1 MSALLPTPR
10 HDCQALVEE
19 AVFTA
24 CRLELMAL
32 KPGNV
37 HIHAEGHG
45 MSVTQFLD
53 SAAAIAPVLATP
65 NRPVGEAILR
75 AVEATRD
82 VAGCNTNLGIVL
94 LLAPLAAAA
103 LCRDKG
109 EPLRMRL
116 ARVLDK
122 LSVADAADAFAA
134 IRLALPAGLG
144 ETPQHDVAEPPRV
157 DLRTAMAAAADR
169 DLIARQYATAFA
181 DVFTFGVARGRS
193 ALRRGASAAEAAS
206 AIHLGFMALHP
217 DTHIAR
223 KHGAAVA
230 ERVREQAFRLER
242 RLAVTSVF
250 GGPAFGGH
258 SGAARRLLAFDRAL
272 KRRGLNPGTS
282 ADLTVACLFV
292 LRLAGEL
299 PAGPWPPDDFRR
311 SPVKPDVIKPTI
323 ARDAQCLRSTRLWSA
338 KLWWAT
344 ATKSLTSISS
354 SVRAAV
360 PPRPPSARP

>member
-1 MSALLPTPR
+1 MSALLPTPL
-10 HDCQALVEE
+10 HDCRALVEE

-53 SAAAIAPVLATP
+53 SAAAIAPILATP
-65 NRPVGEAILR
+65 GRRVGEAILR
-75 AVEATRD
+75 AVAATRG

-109 EPLRMRL
+109 EPLRLRL
-116 ARVLDK
+116 ARVLDG

-144 ETPQHDVAEPPRV
+144 DARQHDVAEAPCV
-157 DLRTAMAAAADR
+157 DLRAAMAAAADR

-181 DVFTFGVARGRS
+181 DVFAFGVARGRS
-193 ALRRGASAAEAAS
+193 ALHRGASPAEAAS

-230 ERVREQAFRLER
+230 EQVRAQAFRLER
-242 RLAVTSVF
+242 RLSTGPTF
-250 GGPAFGGH
+250 GIH

-292 LRLAGEL
+292 LRLAGDL
-299 PAGPWPPDDFRR
+299 PAGPWPPDDNRR
-311 SPVKPDVIKPTI
+311 NLIEPTI

-344 ATKSLTSISS
+344 ATRSLTSISS
-354 SVRAAV
+354 SVRAAA

>member
-1 MSALLPTPR
+1 MSAPLPTPGHHCR
-10 HDCQALVEE
+10 ALVEE

-37 HIHAEGHG
+37 HVHAEGHG

-53 SAAAIAPVLATP
+53 SAAAIAPILATP
-65 NRPVGEAILR
+65 NQPVGEAILR
-75 AVEATRD
+75 AVEATRE

-109 EPLRMRL
+109 EPLRLRL
-116 ARVLDK
+116 AQVLDG
-122 LSVADAADAFAA
+122 LGVADAGGAFAA

-144 ETPQHDVAEPPRV
+144 EAPQHDVAEAPRI
-157 DLRTAMAAAADR
+157 DLRAAMAAASDR
-169 DLIARQYATAFA
+169 DLIARQYASAFA
-181 DVFTFGVARGRS
+181 DVFTFGVARGRL
-193 ALRRGASAAEAAS
+193 AMRRGASAAEAAS

-230 ERVREQAFRLER
+230 ERVRDRAFRLER
-242 RLAVTSVF
+242 RLAVGS
-250 GGPAFGGH
+250 AFGGH

-299 PAGPWPPDDFRR
+299 PAGPWPPDDGRR
-311 SPVKPDVIKPTI
+311 NFIKPTT
-323 ARDAQCLRSTRLWSA
+323 ARDAQCLRSTRFWSA

-344 ATKSLTSISS
+344 ATRSPTSISS
-354 SVRAAV
+354 SVRAAA

>member
-1 MSALLPTPR
+1 MSALLPTPL
-10 HDCQALVEE
+10 HDCRALVEE
-19 AVFTA
+19 AVLTA

-37 HIHAEGHG
+37 HIHADGHG
-45 MSVTQFLD
+45 MSVAQFLD
-53 SAAAIAPVLATP
+53 SAAAIAPILATP
-65 NRPVGEAILR
+65 GRRVGEAILH
-75 AVEATRD
+75 AVAATQE

-109 EPLRMRL
+109 EPLRLRL
-116 ARVLDK
+116 ARVLDR

-144 ETPQHDVAEPPRV
+144 DARQHDVAEAPRV
-157 DLRTAMAAAADR
+157 DLRAAMTAAAGR

-193 ALRRGASAAEAAS
+193 ALRRGASPAEAAS

-242 RLAVTSVF
+242 RLSTGS
-250 GGPAFGGH
+250 AFGGH
-258 SGAARRLLAFDRAL
+258 PATAHRLLAFDRAL

-299 PAGPWPPDDFRR
+299 PAGPWPPDDNRR
-311 SPVKPDVIKPTI
+311 TLIEPTI

-338 KLWWAT
+338 KLWSAT
-344 ATKSLTSISS
+344 ATRSPTSISS
-354 SVRAAV
+354 SARAAA

>member
-1 MSALLPTPR
+1 MSALLPTPGR
-10 HDCQALVEE
+10 HCRTLVEE

-45 MSVTQFLD
+45 MTVAQFLD
-53 SAAAIAPVLATP
+53 SAAAIAPILATP
-65 NRPVGEAILR
+65 GRRVGEAILR
-75 AVEATRD
+75 AVEATQG

-94 LLAPLAAAA
+94 LLAPLAGAA

-109 EPLRMRL
+109 EPLRLRL
-116 ARVLDK
+116 ARVLDG
-122 LSVADAADAFAA
+122 LGVADATDAFAA

-144 ETPQHDVAEPPRV
+144 EAPQHDVAEAPRI
-157 DLRTAMAAAADR
+157 DLRAAMATAADR

-223 KHGAAVA
+223 KHGAAAA
-230 ERVREQAFRLER
+230 ERVRDQAFRLER
-242 RLAVTSVF
+242 RLSTGPTF
-250 GGPAFGGH
+250 GSHA
-258 SGAARRLLAFDRAL
+258 GAARRLLAFDRAL

-299 PAGPWPPDDFRR
+299 PAGPWPPENNRR
-311 SPVKPDVIKPTI
+311 NLIEPTI

-344 ATKSLTSISS
+344 ATKSPTSISS

-360 PPRPPSARP
+360 PPKPPSARP

>member
-1 MSALLPTPR
+1 MSAPLPNPG
-10 HDCQALVEE
+10 HDCRAAVEE

-53 SAAAIAPVLATP
+53 SAAAIAPILATP
-65 NRPVGEAILR
+65 GRRVGEAIR
-75 AVEATRD
+75 HAVEATQA

-94 LLAPLAAAA
+94 LLAPLATAA
-103 LCRDKG
+103 LCRNKG
-109 EPLRMRL
+109 EPLRIRL

-122 LSVADAADAFAA
+122 LSIADAADAFAA

-144 ETPQHDVAEPPRV
+144 EAPQHDVAEAPRI
-157 DLRTAMAAAADR
+157 DLRSAMAAAADR

-181 DVFTFGVARGRS
+181 DIFTFGVARGRS
-193 ALRRGASAAEAAS
+193 ALRRGANAAEVAS

-230 ERVREQAFRLER
+230 ERVRDRAFRLER
-242 RLAVTSVF
+242 RLAVGSGF
-250 GGPAFGGH
+250 GGDA
-258 SGAARRLLAFDRAL
+258 GAARRLLAFDRAL

-299 PAGPWPPDDFRR
+299 PAGPWPPEENRR
-311 SPVKPDVIKPTI
+311 NSITPTI
-323 ARDAQCLRSTRLWSA
+323 ARDAQCLRSTRFWSA

-354 SVRAAV
+354 SVRAEA

>member
-1 MSALLPTPR
+1 MSALLPSPGQ
-10 HDCQALVEE
+10 DCRTLVEE

-45 MSVTQFLD
+45 MSVAQFLD
-53 SAAAIAPVLATP
+53 SAAAIAPILATP
-65 NRPVGEAILR
+65 GRPVGDAILR
-75 AVEATRD
+75 AVGATRE

-109 EPLRMRL
+109 EPLRLRL
-116 ARVLDK
+116 ARVLDG
-122 LSVADAADAFAA
+122 LDVADAADAFAA

-144 ETPQHDVAEPPRV
+144 AADQHDVAGTPRV
-157 DLRTAMAAAADR
+157 DLRAAMAAAADR

-193 ALRRGASAAEAAS
+193 ALRRGAGAAEAAS

-230 ERVREQAFRLER
+230 ERVRQQAFRLER
-242 RLAVTSVF
+242 RLAV
-250 GGPAFGGH
+250 GPAFGGTPDA
-258 SGAARRLLAFDRAL
+258 GRRLLAFDRAL

-292 LRLAGEL
+292 LRLAGDL

-311 SPVKPDVIKPTI
+311 SYLKPTI
-323 ARDAQCLRSTRLWSA
+323 AKPTDTGDAQCLRSTRLWSA
-338 KLWWAT
+338 KHWWAT
-344 ATKSLTSISS
+344 ATRSLTSISS
-354 SVRAAV
+354 SVRAAA

>member
-1 MSALLPTPR
+1 MSALLPAPGSISGQ
-10 HDCQALVEE
+10 DCRALVEE

-45 MSVTQFLD
+45 MSVAQFLD
-53 SAAAIAPVLATP
+53 SAAAIAPILATP
-65 NRPVGEAILR
+65 GRRVGEAILR
-75 AVEATRD
+75 AVAATRD

-116 ARVLDK
+116 ARVLDT
-122 LSVADAADAFAA
+122 LSVTDAADAFAA

-144 ETPQHDVAEPPRV
+144 EATQHDVAEAPRV
-157 DLRTAMAAAADR
+157 DLRAAMAAAADR

-193 ALRRGASAAEAAS
+193 ALRRSANAEAAAS

-230 ERVREQAFRLER
+230 ERVRDQAFLLER
-242 RLAVTSVF
+242 RLAVNS
-250 GGPAFGGH
+250 AFGGH
-258 SGAARRLLAFDRAL
+258 SGTARRLLAFDRAL

-299 PAGPWPPDDFRR
+299 PAGPWPPGDNRR
-311 SPVKPDVIKPTI
+311 SLIKPTSVE
-323 ARDAQCLRSTRLWSA
+323 DAQCLRSTRLWSA

-344 ATKSLTSISS
+344 AMKSLTSISS

-360 PPRPPSARP
+360 PPRPPFARP

>member
-1 MSALLPTPR
+1 MSALLPTP
-10 HDCQALVEE
+10 HYDCRALVEE

-45 MSVTQFLD
+45 MNVAQFLD
-53 SAAAIAPVLATP
+53 SAAAIAPILATP
-65 NRPVGEAILR
+65 GRRVGEAILR
-75 AVEATRD
+75 AVAATRE

-109 EPLRMRL
+109 EQLRLRL
-116 ARVLDK
+116 ARVLDG
-122 LSVADAADAFAA
+122 LSVADAADAFSAV
-134 IRLALPAGLG
+134 RLALPAGLG
-144 ETPQHDVAEPPRV
+144 EAPQHDVAAAPRV
-157 DLRTAMAAAADR
+157 DLRAAMAAAADR

-181 DVFTFGVARGRS
+181 DIFTFGVARGRS
-193 ALRRGASAAEAAS
+193 ALRRGASPAEAAS

-223 KHGAAVA
+223 KHGASVA
-230 ERVREQAFRLER
+230 ERVRQQAFRLER
-242 RLAVTSVF
+242 RLSTGPTF
-250 GGPAFGGH
+250 GTH
-258 SGAARRLLAFDRAL
+258 SRAARRLLAFDRAL

-299 PAGPWPPDDFRR
+299 PAGPWPPDDNRR
-311 SPVKPDVIKPTI
+311 NLIEPTI
-323 ARDAQCLRSTRLWSA
+323 SRDAQCLRSTRLWSA

-344 ATKSLTSISS
+344 ATRSPTSISS
-354 SVRAAV
+354 SVRAAA

>member
-1 MSALLPTPR
+1 MSALLPTPGSISGQ
-10 HDCQALVEE
+10 DCRALVEE

-53 SAAAIAPVLATP
+53 SAAAIAPILATP
-65 NRPVGEAILR
+65 GHRVGEAILH
-75 AVEATRD
+75 AVGATRD

-116 ARVLDK
+116 ARVLDT

-144 ETPQHDVAEPPRV
+144 ETPQHDVADAPRV
-157 DLRTAMAAAADR
+157 DLRAAMAAAADR

-230 ERVREQAFRLER
+230 ERVRDQAFRLER
-242 RLAVTSVF
+242 RLAVGS
-250 GGPAFGGH
+250 AFGGH
-258 SGAARRLLAFDRAL
+258 SGTARRLLAFDRAL

-299 PAGPWPPDDFRR
+299 PAGPWPPDDNRR
-311 SPVKPDVIKPTI
+311 SLFKPTSVG
-323 ARDAQCLRSTRLWSA
+323 DAQCLRSTRLWSA

>member
-1 MSALLPTPR
+1 MSALLPTPIY
-10 HDCQALVEE
+10 DCRSLVEE

-37 HIHAEGHG
+37 HIHADGHG
-45 MSVTQFLD
+45 MSVAQFLD
-53 SAAAIAPVLATP
+53 SAAAIAPILATP
-65 NRPVGEAILR
+65 GRRVGEAILH
-75 AVEATRD
+75 AVAATRD

-94 LLAPLAAAA
+94 LLAPLATAA

-109 EPLRMRL
+109 EPLRLRL
-116 ARVLDK
+116 ARVLDG

-144 ETPQHDVAEPPRV
+144 EAQQHDVAAAPRV
-157 DLRTAMAAAADR
+157 DLRAAMAAAADR

-193 ALRRGASAAEAAS
+193 ALRRGASPAEAAS

-230 ERVREQAFRLER
+230 ERVRAQAFRLER
-242 RLAVTSVF
+242 RLSI
-250 GGPAFGGH
+250 GSAFGGN
-258 SGAARRLLAFDRAL
+258 SGTARRLLAFDRAL

-292 LRLAGEL
+292 LRLAGDL
-299 PAGPWPPDDFRR
+299 PAGPWPPDDCRR
-311 SPVKPDVIKPTI
+311 NLIEPTI

-344 ATKSLTSISS
+344 ATRSLTSISS
-354 SVRAAV
+354 SVRAAA

>member
-1 MSALLPTPR
+1 MSTLLPTPGSISGQ
-10 HDCQALVEE
+10 DCRALVEE

-45 MSVTQFLD
+45 MSVPQFLD
-53 SAAAIAPVLATP
+53 SAAAIAPILATP
-65 NRPVGEAILR
+65 GRRVGEAILH
-75 AVEATRD
+75 AVEATRT

-116 ARVLDK
+116 ARVLDT
-122 LSVADAADAFAA
+122 LSVIDAADAFAA

-144 ETPQHDVAEPPRV
+144 ETPQHDVAEAPRV
-157 DLRTAMAAAADR
+157 DLRAAMAAAADR

-193 ALRRGASAAEAAS
+193 ALRRGAGAAEAAS

-230 ERVREQAFRLER
+230 ERVRDQAFRLER
-242 RLAVTSVF
+242 RLVVN
-250 GGPAFGGH
+250 PAFGGH
-258 SGAARRLLAFDRAL
+258 SGHQAGAARRLLAFDRAL

-299 PAGPWPPDDFRR
+299 PAGPWPPGDNRR
-311 SPVKPDVIKPTI
+311 SLIKPTSVG
-323 ARDAQCLRSTRLWSA
+323 DAQCLRSTRLWSA

>member
-1 MSALLPTPR
+1 MSALLPTPFQ
-10 HDCQALVEE
+10 DCQALVEE
-19 AVFTA
+19 ALFTA
-24 CRLELMAL
+24 CRLELLAL

-45 MSVTQFLD
+45 MSVAQFLD
-53 SAAAIAPVLATP
+53 SAAAIAPILATP
-65 NRPVGEAILR
+65 GCRVGEAILR
-75 AVEATRD
+75 AVAATRD

-103 LCRDKG
+103 LCREKD

-116 ARVLDK
+116 ARVLDT

-144 ETPQHDVAEPPRV
+144 GAAQHDVAEAPRV
-157 DLRTAMAAAADR
+157 DLRAAMAAAADR
-169 DLIARQYATAFA
+169 DLIARQYVTAFA

-193 ALRRGASAAEAAS
+193 ALRRGASPAEAAS

-230 ERVREQAFRLER
+230 EQVREQAFRLER
-242 RLAVTSVF
+242 RLAVDPVF
-250 GGPAFGGH
+250 GGTASGRQD
-258 SGAARRLLAFDRAL
+258 GAARRLLAFDRAL

-299 PAGPWPPDDFRR
+299 PAGPWPPEDIRR
-311 SPVKPDVIKPTI
+311 SLFKPTI

-354 SVRAAV
+354 SVRAAA

>member
-1 MSALLPTPR
+1 MSALLPNPS
-10 HDCQALVEE
+10 HGCPALVEE

-45 MSVTQFLD
+45 MSVAQFLD
-53 SAAAIAPVLATP
+53 SAAAIAPILAVP
-65 NRPVGEAILR
+65 GRRVGDAILR

-103 LCRDKG
+103 LARDKG
-109 EPLRMRL
+109 ESLRLRL
-116 ARVLDK
+116 ARVLDG

-134 IRLALPAGLG
+134 IRVALPAGLG
-144 ETPQHDVAEPPRV
+144 EAAQHDVAEAPRI
-157 DLRTAMAAAADR
+157 DLRAAMATAADR
-169 DLIARQYATAFA
+169 DLIARQYATAFG
-181 DVFTFGVARGRS
+181 DIFTFGLARGRS
-193 ALRRGASAAEAAS
+193 ALRRGASPAEVAS

-223 KHGAAVA
+223 KHGVAVA
-230 ERVREQAFRLER
+230 ERVRDQAFRLER
-242 RLAVTSVF
+242 RLAVGS
-250 GGPAFGGH
+250 AFGGNA
-258 SGAARRLLAFDRAL
+258 GAARRLLAFDRAL

-299 PAGPWPPDDFRR
+299 PAGPWPPDDDRR
-311 SPVKPDVIKPTI
+311 SPCRPTI
-323 ARDAQCLRSTRLWSA
+323 IEPTITGDAQCLRSTRSWSA
-338 KLWWAT
+338 KPWWAT

-354 SVRAAV
+354 SVRVEV

>member
-10 HDCQALVEE
+10 QDCRALVEE

-45 MSVTQFLD
+45 MSVAQFLD
-53 SAAAIAPVLATP
+53 SAAAIAPILATP
-65 NRPVGEAILR
+65 GPRVGEAIRR
-75 AVEATRD
+75 AIEATRD

-109 EPLRMRL
+109 EPLRLRL
-116 ARVLDK
+116 ARVLDG

-144 ETPQHDVAEPPRV
+144 EAPQHDVAEAPRI
-157 DLRTAMAAAADR
+157 DLRAAMATAADR

-181 DVFTFGVARGRS
+181 DVFAFGVARGRS
-193 ALRRGASAAEAAS
+193 ALRRGASPAEAAS

-230 ERVREQAFRLER
+230 ERVRDQAFRLER
-242 RLAVTSVF
+242 RLAV
-250 GGPAFGGH
+250 GPAFGGH
-258 SGAARRLLAFDRAL
+258 SGVARRLLAFDRVL

-292 LRLAGEL
+292 LRLAGDL
-299 PAGPWPPDDFRR
+299 PAGPWPPDDNRR
-311 SPVKPDVIKPTI
+311 SPFKPTIIKPTI
-323 ARDAQCLRSTRLWSA
+323 TGDAQCLRSTRLWSA

-360 PPRPPSARP
+360 PPKPPSARP

>member
-1 MSALLPTPR
+1 MSALLPTPGS
-10 HDCQALVEE
+10 DCRTMVEE

-45 MSVTQFLD
+45 MTVTQFLD
-53 SAAAIAPVLATP
+53 SAAAIAPILATP
-65 NRPVGEAILR
+65 GHRVGETILR
-75 AVEATRD
+75 AVEATRG

-109 EPLRMRL
+109 EPLRLRL
-116 ARVLDK
+116 ARVLDG

-134 IRLALPAGLG
+134 IRVALPAGLG
-144 ETPQHDVAEPPRV
+144 EAPQHDVAEAPRI
-157 DLRTAMAAAADR
+157 DLRAAMATAADR
-169 DLIARQYATAFA
+169 DSIARQYATAFA
-181 DVFTFGVARGRS
+181 DVFAFGVARGRS
-193 ALRRGASAAEAAS
+193 ALRRGASPAEAAS

-230 ERVREQAFRLER
+230 ERVRDQAFRLER
-242 RLAVTSVF
+242 RLAV
-250 GGPAFGGH
+250 GPAFGGH

-299 PAGPWPPDDFRR
+299 PAGPWPPDDNRR
-311 SPVKPDVIKPTI
+311 SLFKPTI

-344 ATKSLTSISS
+344 ATRSLTSISS

-360 PPRPPSARP
+360 PPKPPSARP

>member
-1 MSALLPTPR
+1 MSALLPTPG
-10 HDCQALVEE
+10 HDCRALVEE

-53 SAAAIAPVLATP
+53 SAAAIAPILATP
-65 NRPVGEAILR
+65 GRRVGDAILH
-75 AVEATRD
+75 AVAATRD

-109 EPLRMRL
+109 EPLRLRL
-116 ARVLDK
+116 ARVLDG

-144 ETPQHDVAEPPRV
+144 EAPQHDVATAPRI
-157 DLRTAMAAAADR
+157 DLRAAMAAAADR

-181 DVFTFGVARGRS
+181 DVFAFGVARGRS

-230 ERVREQAFRLER
+230 ERVRDRAFRLER
-242 RLAVTSVF
+242 RLAVDPV
-250 GGPAFGGH
+250 FGGH

-292 LRLAGEL
+292 LRLAGDL

-311 SPVKPDVIKPTI
+311 SPLQPTLTKPTT
-323 ARDAQCLRSTRLWSA
+323 ARDAQCLRSTRFWSA

>member
-1 MSALLPTPR
+1 MSALLPTPGQE
-10 HDCQALVEE
+10 CQDKVEE

-24 CRLELMAL
+24 CRLELLAL

-45 MSVTQFLD
+45 MSVTQFLG
-53 SAAAIAPVLATP
+53 SAAAIAPILATP
-65 NRPVGEAILR
+65 DRPVGEAILR
-75 AVEATRD
+75 AVAATRD

-109 EPLRMRL
+109 EPLRLRL
-116 ARVLDK
+116 ARVLDT

-144 ETPQHDVAEPPRV
+144 ETPQHDVAEAPRI
-157 DLRTAMAAAADR
+157 DLRAAMAAAADR

-181 DVFTFGVARGRS
+181 DVFTFGVARGCS

-230 ERVREQAFRLER
+230 ERVRDQAFRLER
-242 RLAVTSVF
+242 RLANGLVF
-250 GGPAFGGH
+250 GGTDSGH
-258 SGAARRLLAFDRAL
+258 RAGAARRLLAFDRAL

-299 PAGPWPPDDFRR
+299 PAGPWPPEDIRR
-311 SPVKPDVIKPTI
+311 SLIEPTI
-323 ARDAQCLRSTRLWSA
+323 TRDAQCLRSTRLWSA

-354 SVRAAV
+354 SVRAAA

>member
-1 MSALLPTPR
+1 MSALLPTPV
-10 HDCQALVEE
+10 HDCRDLVEE

-53 SAAAIAPVLATP
+53 SAAAIAPILATP
-65 NRPVGEAILR
+65 GRRVGEAILH

-103 LCRDKG
+103 LCRDKR
-109 EPLRMRL
+109 EPLRLRL
-116 ARVLDK
+116 ARVLDG

-134 IRLALPAGLG
+134 IRVALPAGLG
-144 ETPQHDVAEPPRV
+144 EAPQHDVAEAPRI
-157 DLRTAMAAAADR
+157 DLRAAMVTAADR

-181 DVFTFGVARGRS
+181 DVFAFGVARGRS
-193 ALRRGASAAEAAS
+193 ALRRGAGAAEAAS

-242 RLAVTSVF
+242 RLAV
-250 GGPAFGGH
+250 GPAFGGH
-258 SGAARRLLAFDRAL
+258 PGAARRLLAFDRAL

-299 PAGPWPPDDFRR
+299 PAGPWPPDDVRR
-311 SPVKPDVIKPTI
+311 NLMKPTI
-323 ARDAQCLRSTRLWSA
+323 TGDAQCLRSTRLWSA

>member
-1 MSALLPTPR
+1 MSALLPTLGQECR
-10 HDCQALVEE
+10 ALVEE

-45 MSVTQFLD
+45 MSVAQFLD
-53 SAAAIAPVLATP
+53 SAAAIAPILATP
-65 NRPVGEAILR
+65 GQPVGRAIR
-75 AVEATRD
+75 HAVLATRD
-82 VAGCNTNLGIVL
+82 VAGCNTNLGIIL

-116 ARVLDK
+116 ARVLDG

-144 ETPQHDVAEPPRV
+144 EAPQHDVAEAPRI
-157 DLRTAMAAAADR
+157 DLRAAMAPAADR

-181 DVFTFGVARGRS
+181 DIFTFGVARGRS
-193 ALRRGASAAEAAS
+193 ALRRGASPAEAAS

-230 ERVREQAFRLER
+230 EQVREQAFRLER
-242 RLAVTSVF
+242 RLAV
-250 GGPAFGGH
+250 GAAFGGD
-258 SGAARRLLAFDRAL
+258 SGATRRLLAFDRAL

-299 PAGPWPPDDFRR
+299 PAGPWPPDDIRR
-311 SPVKPDVIKPTI
+311 SPVNPTIIKPTI

-360 PPRPPSARP
+360 PPKPPSARP